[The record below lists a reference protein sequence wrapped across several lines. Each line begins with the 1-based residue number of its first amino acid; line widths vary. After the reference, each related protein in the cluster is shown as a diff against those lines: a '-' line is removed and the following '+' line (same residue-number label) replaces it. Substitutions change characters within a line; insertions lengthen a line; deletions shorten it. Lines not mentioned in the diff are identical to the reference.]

1 MHRAGWLRSLLC
13 LSVAASTVAPR
24 VGSYGRDLERLDSRS
39 DRTTADESLF
49 VVNSLHHSG
58 GHLLRDGD
66 NVLQWT
72 RPGRRIGLCWEA
84 TRAPSQ
90 GPSSEIGAV
99 THRPTPFPLRDWHP
113 SDKSR
118 GLGQSPRRTTT
129 DSPSLPA
136 ILLIMGLGSL
146 WPASL
151 GLRSGGRERSALGI
165 RFSLGQHVPD
175 DRAQL
180 SHHGHS
186 CDGDSPSAFDAFEP
200 LPHPS
205 VLA

>member
-1 MHRAGWLRSLLC
+1 MSVSGSARLWQTLIYLVRIPRRDGHSIQCIVLAGWLRSLRC

-136 ILLIMGLGSL
+136 ILLITCLGSP

-151 GLRSGGRERSALGI
+151 RRPRGLGTGHTFFSWSACA
-165 RFSLGQHVPD
+165 R
-175 DRAQL
+175 
-180 SHHGHS
+180 
-186 CDGDSPSAFDAFEP
+186 
-200 LPHPS
+200 
-205 VLA
+205 